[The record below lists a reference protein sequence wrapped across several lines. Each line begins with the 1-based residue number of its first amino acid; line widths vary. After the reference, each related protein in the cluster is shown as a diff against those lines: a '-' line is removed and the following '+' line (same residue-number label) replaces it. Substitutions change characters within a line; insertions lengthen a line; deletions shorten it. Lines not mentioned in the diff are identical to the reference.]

1 MDNPY
6 VQYMYSYPHK
16 TAYGPMSG
24 ICLEDYIQRLAGA
37 QNSLY
42 FHIPFCQSKCGYCNL
57 FSVTGQ
63 SDEFMS
69 AYVAAMERQAEQ
81 LRTILP
87 EGADFS
93 DLTLGGGTPLLL
105 SEKQLRRVF
114 SIARDR
120 MGFKGKSVIVETS
133 PAQTTE
139 EKAAPLKEN
148 GVTRVS
154 MGVQSFYDEELRA
167 LNRRHRAEQVHR
179 AAHILKKSNFPCINL
194 DLIYGIPGQTVER
207 LLDSA
212 EQAVAY
218 EPEEMFVYP
227 LYIKKG
233 TFLAQKVMVHP
244 ENLYKMYQELRDFL
258 KARGYKQLSMRRFVK
273 DPNPLTL
280 NQRSCGFENTIS
292 IGCGGRSY
300 IENLHFSTPFAVGQR
315 GCVDILQQYME
326 KKDFLEVTHGYL
338 LSEEEMRRRYVIKNI
353 LFCCGIDKE
362 EYRSRFSSEPERD
375 YPLLTEWIQSGMA
388 VADSAKICLTERGI
402 SLSDFL
408 GPKLIS
414 EEVREKMEEGVK
426 WSVRSITEE
435 V

>member
-16 TAYGPMSG
+16 TAYGPLSG
-24 ICLEDYIQRLAGA
+24 ICLEDYIQRLAGG

-63 SDEFMS
+63 SEDFMS
-69 AYVAAMERQAEQ
+69 SYVDAMERQAEQ
-81 LRTILP
+81 LRSILP

-105 SEKQLRRVF
+105 SEKQLERVF

-120 MGFKGKSVIVETS
+120 MGFNGKTVIVETS
-133 PAQTTE
+133 PSQTTV
-139 EKAAPLKEN
+139 EKAALLKEN

-154 MGVQSFYDEELRA
+154 MGVQSFHDEELRA
-167 LNRRHRAEQVHR
+167 LNRRHRVEQVHR
-179 AAHILKKSNFPCINL
+179 AAHILKKSNFPCMNL
-194 DLIYGIPGQTVER
+194 DLIYGIPGQTVKS

-212 EQAVAY
+212 GQAAAY

-233 TFLAQKVMVHP
+233 TFLAQKMTIHP
-244 ENLYKMYQELRDFL
+244 ETLYEMYQELRDFL
-258 KARGYKQLSMRRFVK
+258 KERGYKQLSMRRFVK
-273 DPNPLTL
+273 DPDLL
-280 NQRSCGFENTIS
+280 DQRSCGFENTIS

-315 GCVDILQQYME
+315 GCMDILQQYIK
-326 KKDFLEVTHGYL
+326 KKDFLEATHGYL
-338 LSEEEMRRRYVIKNI
+338 LPEEEMRRRYVIKNI
-353 LFCCGIDKE
+353 LFCCGIDRE
-362 EYRSRFSSEPERD
+362 EYRSRFDSEAEGD
-375 YPLLTEWIQSGMA
+375 YPLLAEWIQSGMA
-388 VADSAKICLTERGI
+388 AADSAKICLTERGI
-402 SLSDFL
+402 SLSDLL
-408 GPKLIS
+408 GPALIS
-414 EEVREKMEEGVK
+414 EEVRERMKK
-426 WSVRSITEE
+426 WHYDKKWGNV
-435 V
+435 

>member
-16 TAYGPMSG
+16 TAYGPLSG
-24 ICLEDYIQRLAGA
+24 IRLEDYIQRLVGA

-69 AYVAAMERQAEQ
+69 AYVDAMERQAEQ
-81 LRTILP
+81 LRIILP

-105 SEKQLRRVF
+105 SEKQLQRVF

-120 MGFKGKSVIVETS
+120 MGFKGETIIVETS

-139 EKAAPLKEN
+139 EKVALLKDN

-154 MGVQSFYDEELRA
+154 MGVQSFDDAELRA
-167 LNRRHRAEQVHR
+167 LNRCHRPEQVHR
-179 AAHILKKSNFPCINL
+179 AARILKKSKFPCINL
-194 DLIYGIPGQTVER
+194 DLIYGIPGQTVES

-212 EQAVAY
+212 RQAAEY

-233 TFLAQKVMVHP
+233 TFLAQKVTLNP
-244 ENLYKMYQELRDFL
+244 EAVYEMYQELRDFL

-273 DPNPLTL
+273 EPDSL
-280 NQRSCGFENTIS
+280 NRGSCGFENTIS

-300 IENLHFSTPFAVGQR
+300 IEDLHFSTPFAVGQR

-362 EYRSRFSSEPERD
+362 EYRSRFGSEPEED
-375 YPLLTEWIQSGMA
+375 YPLLTEWSRSGMA
-388 VADSAKICLTERGI
+388 AADSAKIYLTERGI

-408 GPKLIS
+408 GPVLMS
-414 EEVREKMEEGVK
+414 EEVRGKMEK
-426 WSVRSITEE
+426 AAKTTEWGRA
-435 V
+435 

>member
-16 TAYGPMSG
+16 TAYGPLSG
-24 ICLEDYIQRLAGA
+24 IRLEDYIQRLSEG

-63 SDEFMS
+63 SDDFMS
-69 AYVAAMERQAEQ
+69 AYVDTMERQAEQ
-81 LRTILP
+81 LRNILP
-87 EGADFS
+87 EGTDFS

-105 SEKQLRRVF
+105 SEKLLQRVF
-114 SIARDR
+114 SIAREQ
-120 MGFKGKSVIVETS
+120 MGFEGKTIIVETS

-139 EKAAPLKEN
+139 EKAAVLIQN

-154 MGVQSFYDEELRA
+154 MGVQSFYDEELRT
-167 LNRRHRAEQVHR
+167 LNRRHRAEQVHQ
-179 AAHILKKSNFPCINL
+179 AARILKKSKFPCINL
-194 DLIYGIPGQTVER
+194 DLIYGIPGQTVES

-212 EQAVAY
+212 EQAAAY

-233 TFLAQKVMVHP
+233 TFLAERATVHP
-244 ENLYKMYQELRDFL
+244 ENVYEMYRELRDFL
-258 KARGYKQLSMRRFVK
+258 KTKGYKQLSMRRFVK
-273 DPNPLTL
+273 NPD
-280 NQRSCGFENTIS
+280 NQNRGSCGYENTIS

-300 IENLHFSTPFAVGQR
+300 IEDLHFSTPFSVGQR
-315 GCVDILQQYME
+315 GCMDILRQYMGKRE
-326 KKDFLEVTHGYL
+326 FLEVTHGYL

-353 LFCCGIDKE
+353 LFCCGIDKK
-362 EYRSRFSSEPERD
+362 EYRSRFDSEPERD
-375 YPLLTEWIQSGMA
+375 YPLLTEWIRDDLA
-388 VADSAKICLTERGI
+388 VADSSKIRLTERGI

-426 WSVRSITEE
+426 WSVRSITGE

>member
-1 MDNPY
+1 MENPY

-16 TAYGPMSG
+16 TAYGPLSG
-24 ICLEDYIQRLAGA
+24 ICLEDYIQRLAGG

-63 SDEFMS
+63 SEDFMS
-69 AYVAAMERQAEQ
+69 AYVDAMERQAEQ

-105 SEKQLRRVF
+105 SEKQLERVF
-114 SIARDR
+114 SIARGQ
-120 MGFKGKSVIVETS
+120 MGFKGKTVIVETS

-139 EKAAPLKEN
+139 EKAVLLKEN

-154 MGVQSFYDEELRA
+154 MGVQSFHDEELRA
-167 LNRRHRAEQVHR
+167 LNRRHKVEQVHR
-179 AAHILKKSNFPCINL
+179 AAHILKKSNFPCMNL
-194 DLIYGIPGQTVER
+194 DLIYGIPGQTVKS

-212 EQAVAY
+212 DQAAAY

-233 TFLAQKVMVHP
+233 TFLAQKMTIHP
-244 ENLYKMYQELRDFL
+244 EILYEMYQELRDFL
-258 KARGYKQLSMRRFVK
+258 RERGYKQLSMRRFVK
-273 DPNPLTL
+273 DPDPLD
-280 NQRSCGFENTIS
+280 QRSCGFENTIS

-300 IENLHFSTPFAVGQR
+300 IEDLHFSTPFAVGQR
-315 GCVDILQQYME
+315 GCMDILQQYIK

-353 LFCCGIDKE
+353 LFCQGLDRE
-362 EYRSRFSSEPERD
+362 EYRSRFDSEPEED
-375 YPLLTEWIQSGMA
+375 YPLLAEWIQRGMA
-388 VADSAKICLTERGI
+388 AADTAKICLSERGI
-402 SLSDFL
+402 SLSDLL

-414 EEVREKMEEGVK
+414 EEVRERMNRWHYDERWGKE
-426 WSVRSITEE
+426 
-435 V
+435 

>member
-16 TAYGPMSG
+16 TAYGPLSE
-24 ICLEDYIQRLAGA
+24 ICLEDYIQRLAGGE
-37 QNSLY
+37 NSLY

-63 SDEFMS
+63 PEDFMS
-69 AYVAAMERQAEQ
+69 AYVDAMEGQAEQ
-81 LRTILP
+81 LRSILP

-105 SEKQLRRVF
+105 SEKQLERVF
-114 SIARDR
+114 SIAREW
-120 MGFKGKSVIVETS
+120 MGFKGKTVIVETS

-139 EKAAPLKEN
+139 EKVALLKEN
-148 GVTRVS
+148 GVIRVS
-154 MGVQSFYDEELRA
+154 MGVQSFHDEELRA
-167 LNRRHRAEQVHR
+167 LNRRHKVEQVHR
-179 AAHILKKSNFPCINL
+179 AAHILKKSNFPCMNL
-194 DLIYGIPGQTVER
+194 DLIYGIPGQTVKS

-212 EQAVAY
+212 DQAAAY

-233 TFLAQKVMVHP
+233 TFLAQKVTIHP
-244 ENLYKMYQELRDFL
+244 ENIYEMYQELRDFL
-258 KARGYKQLSMRRFVK
+258 KERGYKQLSMRRFVK
-273 DPNPLTL
+273 DPDSLD
-280 NQRSCGFENTIS
+280 QRSCGFENTIS

-315 GCVDILQQYME
+315 GCMDILQQYIK

-353 LFCCGIDKE
+353 LFCCGIDRE
-362 EYRSRFSSEPERD
+362 EYRSRFDSEPEGD

-388 VADSAKICLTERGI
+388 VEDSTKICLTERGI
-402 SLSDFL
+402 SLSDLL

-414 EEVREKMEEGVK
+414 EEVRERMKK
-426 WSVRSITEE
+426 WCYDKRWGNV
-435 V
+435 

>member
-1 MDNPY
+1 
-6 VQYMYSYPHK
+6 MYSYPHK
-16 TAYGPMSG
+16 TAYGPLSG
-24 ICLEDYIQRLAGA
+24 ICLEDYIQRLAGG

-63 SDEFMS
+63 SEDFMS
-69 AYVAAMERQAEQ
+69 AYVDAMERQAEQ

-105 SEKQLRRVF
+105 SEKQLERVF
-114 SIARDR
+114 SIARGQ
-120 MGFKGKSVIVETS
+120 MGFKGKTVIVETS

-139 EKAAPLKEN
+139 EKAVLLKEN

-154 MGVQSFYDEELRA
+154 MGVQSFHDEELRA
-167 LNRRHRAEQVHR
+167 LNRRHKVEQVHR
-179 AAHILKKSNFPCINL
+179 AAHILKKSNFPCMNL
-194 DLIYGIPGQTVER
+194 DLIYGIPGQTVKS

-212 EQAVAY
+212 DQAAAY

-233 TFLAQKVMVHP
+233 TFLAQKVTIHP
-244 ENLYKMYQELRDFL
+244 ENIYEMYQELRDFL
-258 KARGYKQLSMRRFVK
+258 KERGYKQLSMRRFVK
-273 DPNPLTL
+273 DPDPLD
-280 NQRSCGFENTIS
+280 QKSCGFENTIS

-300 IENLHFSTPFAVGQR
+300 IEDLHFSTPFAVGQR
-315 GCVDILQQYME
+315 GCMDILQQYIK

-353 LFCCGIDKE
+353 LFCQGIDRE
-362 EYRSRFSSEPERD
+362 EYRGRFDSEPEGD

-402 SLSDFL
+402 SLSDLL

-414 EEVREKMEEGVK
+414 EEVRERMNRWHYDERWGNV
-426 WSVRSITEE
+426 
-435 V
+435 

>member
-16 TAYGPMSG
+16 TAYGPLSG
-24 ICLEDYIQRLAGA
+24 IRLEDYMQRLLGG

-69 AYVAAMERQAEQ
+69 AYVDAMEKQAEQ

-87 EGADFS
+87 ERADFS

-105 SEKQLRRVF
+105 SEKQLERVF
-114 SIARDR
+114 FLARDR
-120 MGFKGKSVIVETS
+120 MGFEGESVIVETS

-139 EKAAPLKEN
+139 EKAALLKEN

-154 MGVQSFYDEELRA
+154 MGVQSFHDEELRT
-167 LNRRHRAEQVHR
+167 LNRRHRVWQVHR
-179 AAHILKKSNFPCINL
+179 AARILKKSKFPCINL
-194 DLIYGIPGQTVER
+194 DLIYGIPGQTVES

-212 EQAVAY
+212 GQAAAY

-227 LYIKKG
+227 LYIKNG
-233 TFLAQKVMVHP
+233 TFLAQKMSIHP
-244 ENLYKMYQELRDFL
+244 ETVYGMYQELRDFL
-258 KARGYKQLSMRRFVK
+258 KERGYKQLSMRRFVK
-273 DPNPLTL
+273 DPDSLD
-280 NQRSCGFENTIS
+280 QGSCGFGNTIS
-292 IGCGGRSY
+292 VGCGGRSY
-300 IENLHFSTPFAVGQR
+300 IGELHFCTPFALGQKS
-315 GCVDILQQYME
+315 CMDILQKYMQ

-362 EYRSRFSSEPERD
+362 EYRCWFDSEPERD
-375 YPLLTEWIQSGMA
+375 YPLLTEWIRSGLA
-388 VADSAKICLTERGI
+388 VADSAKICLTEKGI

-408 GPKLIS
+408 GPKLMS
-414 EEVREKMEEGVK
+414 EEIREKMRK
-426 WSVRSITEE
+426 WSY
-435 V
+435 

>member
-16 TAYGPMSG
+16 TAYGPLSE
-24 ICLEDYIQRLAGA
+24 ICLEDYIQRLAGGE
-37 QNSLY
+37 NSLY

-69 AYVAAMERQAEQ
+69 AYVDAMERQAEQ
-81 LRTILP
+81 MRVILP
-87 EGADFS
+87 ERADFS

-105 SEKQLRRVF
+105 SEKQLQRVF

-120 MGFKGKSVIVETS
+120 MGFEGETIIVETS

-139 EKAAPLKEN
+139 EKVALLKEN

-154 MGVQSFYDEELRA
+154 MGVQSFHDEELRS
-167 LNRRHRAEQVHR
+167 LNRRHRVEQVHR
-179 AAHILKKSNFPCINL
+179 AARILKKNKFPCINL
-194 DLIYGIPGQTVER
+194 DLIYGIPGQTVES

-212 EQAVAY
+212 GQAAAY

-227 LYIKKG
+227 LYIKNG
-233 TFLAQKVMVHP
+233 TFLAGRVTLDP
-244 ENLYKMYQELRDFL
+244 EIVYEMYQELRDFL
-258 KARGYKQLSMRRFVK
+258 KERGYKQLSMRRFVK
-273 DPNPLTL
+273 NSDPL
-280 NQRSCGFENTIS
+280 NQRSCGFGNTIS

-300 IENLHFSTPFAVGQR
+300 IEDLHFSTPFAVGQR
-315 GCVDILQQYME
+315 RCVDILQHYME
-326 KKDFLEVTHGYL
+326 KKDFLEVTHGYI

-362 EYRSRFSSEPERD
+362 EYRSRFGSELEGD
-375 YPLLTEWIQSGMA
+375 YPLMTEWIRSGMA
-388 VADSAKICLTERGI
+388 VADSEKICLTEIGI

-408 GPKLIS
+408 GPALMS
-414 EEVREKMEEGVK
+414 EEVRGKMENSARTKEWG
-426 WSVRSITEE
+426 RA
-435 V
+435 